1 MKCSTKTISAAL
13 AIASSLTLIAIG
25 SGMMPTDESDKTSN
39 AVREVKSAAE
49 DRQLPSVDEARGR
62 AKLLHETIRAT
73 LKVVHHEYYREDQKL
88 PIPARTLKSVFR
100 ELSNSQQVN
109 LRWLAVN
116 AQAMNVGHNPQ
127 DEFERDAVEELAA
140 GKATHELAENGVY
153 RYAGT
158 ITLTS
163 ECLKCH
169 LPHRTSTK
177 DRAAGLLISMPVAK
191 P

>member
-1 MKCSTKTISAAL
+1 MKRNTTTFAAL
-13 AIASSLTLIAIG
+13 AIASSLMLVAIG
-25 SGMMPTDESDKTSN
+25 SGMMPTDESSETSN
-39 AVREVKSAAE
+39 DAEPAIEVRN
-49 DRQLPSVDEARGR
+49 LPSVEEARGR

-100 ELSNSQQVN
+100 DLASNQQVN

-116 AQAMNVGHNPQ
+116 AQAMSVEHNPQ
-127 DEFERDAVEELAA
+127 DEFERNAVNELAS
-140 GKATHELAENGVY
+140 GKATYDLAKNGVY

-169 LPHRTSTK
+169 LPNRTSTK
-177 DRAAGLLISMPVAK
+177 DRAAGLLVTMPIAK